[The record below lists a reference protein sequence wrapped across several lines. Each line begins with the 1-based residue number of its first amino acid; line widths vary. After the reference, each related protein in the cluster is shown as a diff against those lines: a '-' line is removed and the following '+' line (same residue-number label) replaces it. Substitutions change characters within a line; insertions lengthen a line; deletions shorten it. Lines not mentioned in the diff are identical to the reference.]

1 MCCSVIQ
8 VSSQSF
14 ARQRLS
20 MPSWG
25 ERLGSI
31 ESIDRRPLG
40 AGQICKDAL
49 EATTPGTLGVGMIPP
64 PIIE

>member
-1 MCCSVIQ
+1 
-8 VSSQSF
+8 
-14 ARQRLS
+14 

-31 ESIDRRPLG
+31 KSIDRRPLG